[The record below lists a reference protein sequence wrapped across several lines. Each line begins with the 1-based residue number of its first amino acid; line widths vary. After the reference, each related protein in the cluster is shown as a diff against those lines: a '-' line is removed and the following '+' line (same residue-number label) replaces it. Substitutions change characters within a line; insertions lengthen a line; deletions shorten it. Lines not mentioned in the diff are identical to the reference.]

1 VYAAVSVAK
10 VSTANTP
17 CSLCAC
23 TLAKQKS
30 ALRQADALMDK
41 FTAAAAAV
49 AAEEHSLQEVELEDA
64 VTGSISGVTTNGS
77 SSAASQRSLSAYLHL
92 LTEAEQ
98 VQ

>member
-1 VYAAVSVAK
+1 MLTHYA
-10 VSTANTP
+10 
-17 CSLCAC
+17 LCTCAHTC
-23 TLAKQKS
+23 ALVNPKS

-49 AAEEHSLQEVELEDA
+49 AAEEQNLQELEDA
-64 VTGSISGVTTNGS
+64 VAGSVSGVNINGS
-77 SSAASQRSLSAYLHL
+77 SGASQRSLSAYLHL